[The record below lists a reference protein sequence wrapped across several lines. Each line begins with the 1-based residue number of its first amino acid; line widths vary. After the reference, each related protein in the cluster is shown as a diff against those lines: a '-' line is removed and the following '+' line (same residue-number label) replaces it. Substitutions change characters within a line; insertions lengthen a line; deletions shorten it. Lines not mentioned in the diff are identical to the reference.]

1 MILTLVGTELLAET
15 PAGPK
20 LGQPASRE
28 AIDSWEI
35 GIMPD
40 GEGLPAGR
48 GSASEGKVIYEKL
61 CITCHGPKGVGDSA
75 DRLAGAQ
82 MGLTSEYPEKTIGT
96 YWPYSTTLFDMVRRS
111 MPMTA
116 PGSLSNDQV
125 YAVTAY
131 LLYLNNIIAEEDIMD
146 AEALP
151 QVKMPNRDGF
161 INVYELEK
169 SSD

>member
-1 MILTLVGTELLAET
+1 
-15 PAGPK
+15 
-20 LGQPASRE
+20 
-28 AIDSWEI
+28 
-35 GIMPD
+35 MPD

-48 GSASEGKVIYEKL
+48 GSASEGKVIYEKQ
-61 CITCHGPKGVGDSA
+61 CIACHGPKGAGDSA
-75 DRLAGAQ
+75 DQLAGAQ

-146 AEALP
+146 AETLP

-161 INVYELEK
+161 INAYELEK